1 MKEKLL
7 ICQGDP
13 CTICLDD
20 PAIQTVSDAQ
30 ARGER
35 HCRYYEDRNKC
46 SPPRFGC
53 VQLAGRKVAQY
64 VLQFY
69 SEATEETLAMEVEE
83 FRRNGPLPP
92 NQLEAYVDTPD
103 HGSLNITNP
112 EVVVQRVA
120 DYARKVL
127 DLKPGERVFRSPEE
141 HLDDSS
147 DQLRERK

>member
-7 ICQGDP
+7 IFQGDP
-13 CTICLDD
+13 CSMRLDD
-20 PAIQTVSDAQ
+20 PSIQTVSDAQ
-30 ARGER
+30 ARGQR
-35 HCRYYEDRNKC
+35 QCRFQQDHTRC

-53 VQLAGRKVAQY
+53 IQAAGLNVARF

-83 FRRNGPLPP
+83 FRRKGPLPP
-92 NQLEAYVDTPD
+92 KQVEAYVDTPD
-103 HGSLNITNP
+103 YGYRHITDP

-120 DYARKVL
+120 DYARMVL

-141 HLDDSS
+141 HLLHSS
-147 DQLRERK
+147 N